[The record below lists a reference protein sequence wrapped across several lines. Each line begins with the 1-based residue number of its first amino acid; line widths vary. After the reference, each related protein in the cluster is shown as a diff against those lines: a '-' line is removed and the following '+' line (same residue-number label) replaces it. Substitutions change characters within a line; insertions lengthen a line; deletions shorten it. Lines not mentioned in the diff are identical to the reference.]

1 MSAGMP
7 PDVIGIVAIASVF
20 GLPFLGLVIWII
32 AHYSCAAFKASR
44 EIALKRDMVA
54 RGYTVQEIV
63 EVVSAKRGGKSKAKS
78 ALADVPP
85 AKSVKHAAY
94 GG

>member
-1 MSAGMP
+1 MAPPGIP

-32 AHYSCAAFKASR
+32 AHYSCAAFKISR

-54 RGYTVQEIV
+54 RGYTVQENV
-63 EVVSAKRGGKSKAKS
+63 EVVSAKRGAKAKS
-78 ALADVPP
+78 HLSNVPP
-85 AKSVKHAAY
+85 AKPIQKPVYSP
-94 GG
+94 